1 MVAMRIAS
9 GFRRFPT
16 WLALALLTL
25 TACAGPAGRQNVDS
39 LRKHYRATLLGSMV
53 LPSPATSAA
62 PAVNEQKDHS
72 QTAPPTVTA
81 EGQGLIDAPAAT
93 RDVELRVQIQHDSP
107 VKLAALTLEV
117 ELLGP
122 EGDDVERQHY
132 RVQVDTSA
140 IEPGPGGEV
149 RSVLKEVPYT
159 PGERFHVFVRA
170 EVPAR
175 ERALYSEFLSSR

>member
-1 MVAMRIAS
+1 MNGMRVSWSLGYGLVLVVLGLAACGGS
-9 GFRRFPT
+9 ARREDVT
-16 WLALALLTL
+16 
-25 TACAGPAGRQNVDS
+25 N
-39 LRKHYRATLLGSMV
+39 LRRHYHATLLGSMV
-53 LPSPATSAA
+53 LPSRTAE
-62 PAVNEQKDHS
+62 PAVNEQKDHAQPAS
-72 QTAPPTVTA
+72 APVVT
-81 EGQGLIDAPAAT
+81 EGQGLIDTPAVT
-93 RDVELRVQIQHDSP
+93 HDIELRVQIQHDSP

-149 RSVLKEVPYT
+149 RSVLKEVPYA